1 MRLAPGDRVLTPT
14 PPSPRRSRRLPAA
27 VQAGIVAVVAVGL
40 VLGLV
45 VAPSALRA
53 AASHPEAA
61 PAPPPPGTFRATAEQ
76 WRSLSFAPARAMGF
90 ADLISTDGRIATDDD
105 VSVQVTPPFSG
116 RVVEVRV
123 RAGDHVSKGQVL
135 LTAQASEVA
144 QARNDLAA
152 AEAALETSR
161 AQAATAAANASRQ
174 QALYKISG
182 AALRDVQQASSD
194 SETAQNQVRT
204 NLAAVAL
211 VRQRLAVLQSA
222 TGPGALAAI
231 KAPISG
237 VVISRAVGPGQFLNA
252 TSNGATTPIFTIS
265 DVSRVWLV
273 ANVPE
278 TQAASLRL
286 GDPVTVRVSGLPNRT
301 FHARLDYVAPTLDP
315 ATRRLVVHAT
325 LANPDGLLKPE
336 TFADFALDRGP
347 AEQALGVPSSA
358 VIYEGDQA
366 RVWVAGAG
374 RTLGLRQI
382 KAGRTQAGEVEV
394 LAGLQPGERV
404 VDSGAI
410 FIDRASH
417 AD

>member
-1 MRLAPGDRVLTPT
+1 MTPI
-14 PPSPRRSRRLPAA
+14 PPSPRRNRRLPAA
-27 VQAGIVAVVAVGL
+27 VQAGIVAVAAVGL
-40 VLGLV
+40 VVALV
-45 VAPSALRA
+45 VVPSALRA
-53 AASHPEAA
+53 AASRPDVE
-61 PAPPPPGTFRATAEQ
+61 PAPPPPGTFRATPEQ
-76 WRSLSFAPARAMGF
+76 WRSLGFASAQTMSFADQIA
-90 ADLISTDGRIATDDD
+90 TDGKIATDDD

-123 RAGDHVSKGQVL
+123 KAGDHVAKGQVL
-135 LTAQASEVA
+135 LTAEASEVA

-161 AQAATAAANASRQ
+161 AQAANAAANAARQ
-174 QALYKISG
+174 QALFKISG

-252 TSNGATTPIFTIS
+252 TSNGATSPVFTIS

-278 TQAASLRL
+278 AEAEAMRV
-286 GDPVTVRVSGLPNRT
+286 GDPITVHVSGLPDQA

-315 ATRRLVVHAT
+315 STRRLVVHAT
-325 LANPDGLLKPE
+325 LANPSGLLKPE
-336 TFADFALDRGP
+336 TFADFALDKGP
-347 AEQALGVPSSA
+347 NEQGLGVPSSA

>member
-1 MRLAPGDRVLTPT
+1 MSST
-14 PPSPRRSRRLPAA
+14 PPSPRRVRRLPVP
-27 VQAGIVAVVAVGL
+27 VQLGVVAVAAVAL
-40 VLGLV
+40 ILALV
-45 VAPSALRA
+45 VLPSALRA
-53 AASHPEAA
+53 AASHPDAE
-61 PAPPPPGTFRATAEQ
+61 PAPPPPGMFRATSEQ
-76 WRSLSFAPARAMGF
+76 WRSLGF
-90 ADLISTDGRIATDDD
+90 ASARSMSFPDQISTDGKIATDDD

-116 RVVEVRV
+116 RVVEVPV
-123 RAGDHVSKGQVL
+123 KAGDHVSKGQVL
-135 LTAQASEVA
+135 LTAEASEVA

-161 AQAATAAANASRQ
+161 AQAALAAANAARQ

-194 SETAQNQVRT
+194 SDTAQNQVRT
-204 NLAAVAL
+204 NLAALQL
-211 VRQRLAVLQSA
+211 VRQRLTVLQSA

-237 VVISRAVGPGQFLNA
+237 VVISRTVGPGQFLNA
-252 TSNGATTPIFTIS
+252 TSNGATSPVFTIS
-265 DVSRVWLV
+265 DVSKVWLV

-278 TQAASLRL
+278 AEAASLRR
-286 GDPVTVRVSGLPNRT
+286 GDPITVHVSGLPNQA

-315 ATRRLVVHAT
+315 NTRRLVVHAT
-325 LANPDGLLKPE
+325 LANPSGLLKPE
-336 TFADFALDRGP
+336 TFADFALDKGP
-347 AEQALGVPSSA
+347 TEQGLGVPNSA
-358 VIYEGDQA
+358 VIYEGDNA
-366 RVWVAGAG
+366 RVWVAGAN

-382 KAGRTQAGEVEV
+382 KAGRTQAGQVEV
-394 LAGLQPGERV
+394 LAGLQPGDRV